1 MTRPSWD
8 EYGLELARSAS
19 TRADCTR
26 RRVGAVVMD
35 QNHRI
40 VGAGYN
46 GYPSGE
52 PGCLTD
58 GACPRGRLTY
68 EEQPAGLD
76 YASTGCKAIHAE
88 VNAVEHTLGSVS
100 WEGPDPELT
109 VYITDEPCPLC
120 RAYLAVPHHYVY
132 RVVWPGGMLVRA
144 ELSKEFTE

>member
-8 EYGLELARSAS
+8 EYGLGLARSAS
-19 TRADCTR
+19 ARGDCTR

-52 PGCLTD
+52 PGCLSD

-68 EEQPAGLD
+68 EEQPAGRG
-76 YASTGCKAIHAE
+76 YASSGCKAIHAE
-88 VNAVEHTLGSVS
+88 VYAVEHALNPTLKGRVA
-100 WEGPDPELT
+100 PEWT
-109 VYITDEPCPLC
+109 VYITDEPCDLC
-120 RAYLAVPHHYVY
+120 REYLSDPSHYVL

-144 ELSKEFTE
+144 DLSKEFTE